1 MLYDWLIIYV
11 CIYFFIFD
19 RAFGAFIS
27 YLFLSL
33 CQIWI
38 SGSFHHAGAGGQA
51 SASESVSS
59 TELRG

>member
-1 MLYDWLIIYV
+1 MHHD
-11 CIYFFIFD
+11 
-19 RAFGAFIS
+19 FGAFIS
-27 YLFLSL
+27 HLFLSL

-51 SASESVSS
+51 SASASESVSS

>member
-1 MLYDWLIIYV
+1 MFA
-11 CIYFFIFD
+11 YFFFP
-19 RAFGAFIS
+19 
-27 YLFLSL
+27 L

-38 SGSFHHAGAGGQA
+38 SGSFHHAGAGGQT